1 MSNKTLT
8 KEIGYAVK
16 KAMQK
21 YHVDAKYVA
30 EKCYVS
36 TGTVYSILEGKPVA
50 FETML
55 LVLTFLNI
63 KLEVKTL

>member
-1 MSNKTLT
+1 MKLT

-21 YHVDAKYVA
+21 YHVNAEYVA

-36 TGTVYSILEGKPVA
+36 TGTVYSILEGNPVA

>member
-16 KAMQK
+16 KAMKK
-21 YHVDAKYVA
+21 YHIDAKYVA
-30 EKCYVS
+30 EKCHVS
-36 TGTVYSILEGKPVA
+36 INTVYSVLEGKHVA

>member
-36 TGTVYSILEGKPVA
+36 TSTVYSIFRG
-50 FETML
+50 
-55 LVLTFLNI
+55 
-63 KLEVKTL
+63 